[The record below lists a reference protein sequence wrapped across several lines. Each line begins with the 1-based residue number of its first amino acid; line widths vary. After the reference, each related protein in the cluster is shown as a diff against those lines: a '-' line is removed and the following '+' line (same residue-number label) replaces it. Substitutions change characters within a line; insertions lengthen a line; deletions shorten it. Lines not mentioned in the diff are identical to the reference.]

1 MSNKQKK
8 IFKTI
13 IIALAI
19 ILIGEIIYFGIRY
32 YNGRKNS
39 TYYSVINNAIVENE
53 KNYVGAGFS
62 DYKQSK
68 YNDYEDGL
76 NKATIFNYKDGKI
89 TKEVGFKKG
98 YNSYFNDIIK
108 VKDGYLA
115 VGSIEMTKKQKEDG
129 LSEGLLIKYDKNF
142 NFKWRKNIRGIGKT
156 ELLKIKQDGDDF
168 VIVGTSV
175 YGEGYM
181 GNHTTGGGIL
191 IKINENGEEIMRV
204 NNGGPFY
211 GRFNDVLIENNSY
224 VVVGLGKA
232 NSGIIIK
239 YTKDGEKVWTGSY
252 GYTDKNGINSITK
265 LGNKYITATTKLVN
279 PKEPNMSAA
288 LVVFN
293 KNGKKVDDVKYNSQS
308 INYFGDVEILNDS
321 IIAVGYTGKGT
332 TKIKTD
338 AIIVKYD
345 KDLYEEETNTLKGD
359 NNEYYNNIYIKDNK
373 IIALGYSNSKSKEY
387 KINGYDYLPITKTYN
402 ENLK

>member
-89 TKEVGFKKG
+89 IKEVGFKKG

-156 ELLKIKQDGDDF
+156 ELLKIKQDGDNF

>member
-89 TKEVGFKKG
+89 IKEVGFKKG

-156 ELLKIKQDGDDF
+156 ELLKIKQDGDNF

-308 INYFGDVEILNDS
+308 INYFGDVETLNDS

-373 IIALGYSNSKSKEY
+373 IITLGYSNSKSKEY

>member
-308 INYFGDVEILNDS
+308 INYFGDVEALNDS

>member
-129 LSEGLLIKYDKNF
+129 LSEGLLIK
-142 NFKWRKNIRGIGKT
+142 
-156 ELLKIKQDGDDF
+156 
-168 VIVGTSV
+168 
-175 YGEGYM
+175 
-181 GNHTTGGGIL
+181 
-191 IKINENGEEIMRV
+191 
-204 NNGGPFY
+204 
-211 GRFNDVLIENNSY
+211 
-224 VVVGLGKA
+224 
-232 NSGIIIK
+232 
-239 YTKDGEKVWTGSY
+239 
-252 GYTDKNGINSITK
+252 
-265 LGNKYITATTKLVN
+265 
-279 PKEPNMSAA
+279 
-288 LVVFN
+288 
-293 KNGKKVDDVKYNSQS
+293 
-308 INYFGDVEILNDS
+308 
-321 IIAVGYTGKGT
+321 
-332 TKIKTD
+332 
-338 AIIVKYD
+338 
-345 KDLYEEETNTLKGD
+345 
-359 NNEYYNNIYIKDNK
+359 
-373 IIALGYSNSKSKEY
+373 
-387 KINGYDYLPITKTYN
+387 
-402 ENLK
+402 